1 MQVSVRDNNV
11 DQALRALKKKLQRAI
26 AGCSAQFRNH
36 GYVPPAED
44 LDALIIGVETRDAI
58 LDSLG
63 APTTQGV
70 IDGGNLYYVRSRFK
84 QFGAFAPQ
92 EISREVVALTFDASG
107 TLQNVERYGLQD
119 GAIILLDHRVTET
132 SIADQN
138 IIRRLISTIGGPSAS
153 QFIK

>member
-1 MQVSVRDNNV
+1 MTYKSFLF
-11 DQALRALKKKLQRAI
+11 ASLTAITI
-26 AGCSAQFRNH
+26 AGCSAQYRNH
-36 GYVPPAED
+36 GYVPPSED
-44 LDALIIGVETRDAI
+44 LGGLIIGVETRDAI

-84 QFGAFAPQ
+84 QIGTFAP
-92 EISREVVALTFDASG
+92 EEVSREVVALTFDDAG
-107 TLQNVERYGLQD
+107 TLRNVERYGLQD
-119 GAIILLDHRVTET
+119 GAVILLDHRVTET

>member
-1 MQVSVRDNNV
+1 MTYKSFLF
-11 DQALRALKKKLQRAI
+11 ASLTAIAI
-26 AGCSAQFRNH
+26 AGCSAQYRNH
-36 GYVPPAED
+36 GYVPPSED
-44 LDALIIGVETRDAI
+44 LDGLIIGVETRDAI

-84 QFGAFAPQ
+84 QIGAFAP
-92 EISREVVALTFDASG
+92 EEVSREVVALTFDDAG
-107 TLQNVERYGLQD
+107 TLRNVERYGLQD
-119 GAIILLDHRVTET
+119 GAVILLDHRVTET